1 MVGSMPI
8 PMSKAL
14 TDRTARPDE
23 LVAAGHQVEM
33 IFRRGQKAL
42 SLRAQ
47 KMWHLLIKAA
57 GATLA
62 DNVKHC
68 IPLADLYQAGLGHMT
83 QAERIETLRELQTT
97 LVEVTTDSPKIK
109 GGLRT
114 VSGAL
119 LSSVERDHDDRG
131 DLEWYFSPALLIVFA
146 SSEHWAVLSK
156 RAVMAFESR
165 YSLRLYEI
173 VSLRSGLDQMTS
185 QIFELEELR
194 DRLGVPAGKLEEW
207 FDLKRKALEPA
218 IAEVNHLA
226 GFTVSY
232 EPIKRG
238 RSVAA
243 VKLSWGEKSPP
254 ERKATKRELDGS
266 KVGRKARRAGTV
278 ESVVAEPPKLPAA
291 SVSPL
296 AAFPADGSIS
306 FGRWGELARV
316 NLPHPTP
323 DVDLVASAFRKA
335 RAAAGRSL
343 GGGDIEGHFV
353 NFCKQWR
360 SS

>member
-1 MVGSMPI
+1 
-8 PMSKAL
+8 
-14 TDRTARPDE
+14 
-23 LVAAGHQVEM
+23 
-33 IFRRGQKAL
+33 
-42 SLRAQ
+42 
-47 KMWHLLIKAA
+47 
-57 GATLA
+57 
-62 DNVKHC
+62 
-68 IPLADLYQAGLGHMT
+68 
-83 QAERIETLRELQTT
+83 
-97 LVEVTTDSPKIK
+97 
-109 GGLRT
+109 
-114 VSGAL
+114 
-119 LSSVERDHDDRG
+119 
-131 DLEWYFSPALLIVFA
+131 
-146 SSEHWAVLSK
+146 
-156 RAVMAFESR
+156 MAFESR

-185 QIFELEELR
+185 QVFQLEELR
-194 DRLGVPAGKLEEW
+194 DRLGVPVGKLEEW
-207 FDLKRKALEPA
+207 FDFRRFALEPA

-243 VKLSWGEKSPP
+243 VKLSWGEKSSP
-254 ERKATKRELDGS
+254 ERKAAKRELDGS
-266 KVGRKARRAGTV
+266 KVGRKARRAGTT
-278 ESVVAEPPKLPAA
+278 ETIVAEPAKLPAA
-291 SVSPL
+291 SPAAP
-296 AAFPADGSIS
+296 AAFPAGGSIS

-343 GGGDIEGHFV
+343 GGGDVEGHFV